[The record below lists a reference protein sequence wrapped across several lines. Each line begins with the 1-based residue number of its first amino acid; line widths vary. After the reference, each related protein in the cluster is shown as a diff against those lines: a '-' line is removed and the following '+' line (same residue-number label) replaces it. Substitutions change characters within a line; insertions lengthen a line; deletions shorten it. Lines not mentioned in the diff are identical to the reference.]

1 LESLIDLLQHT
12 KEIYAGGQ
20 ALDRDQRFRYLYKKF
35 VLDLKDLDVTR
46 VQSESEQ
53 RLNMMI
59 TQKAASVLV
68 GGGLAS
74 SIRGKRDTKLNR
86 SKDIEEEV
94 KQQIE
99 MPPGEDQLFEDTLS
113 KPVRTSQDSQ
123 RLLADQK
130 KQYKK
135 LRFTPKGMV
144 KGEITI

>member
-1 LESLIDLLQHT
+1 
-12 KEIYAGGQ
+12 
-20 ALDRDQRFRYLYKKF
+20 
-35 VLDLKDLDVTR
+35 LDLKDLDVTR

-59 TQKAASVLV
+59 TQKAAAVLV
-68 GGGLAS
+68 GGGMAS

-94 KQQIE
+94 KKQIE
-99 MPPGEDQLFEDTLS
+99 MPPGEDQLFEEAGI
-113 KPVRTSQDSQ
+113 KPVRSSLDSQ

-130 KQYKK
+130 IQYKK
-135 LRFTPKGMV
+135 SRFTPKGVV

>member
-1 LESLIDLLQHT
+1 M
-12 KEIYAGGQ
+12 
-20 ALDRDQRFRYLYKKF
+20 
-35 VLDLKDLDVTR
+35 DLKDLDVTR

-59 TQKAASVLV
+59 TQKAASILV
-68 GGGLAS
+68 SGGLAS
-74 SIRGKRDTKLNR
+74 SIRGKRDNKLNR

-113 KPVRTSQDSQ
+113 KPVRASQDSQ

-135 LRFTPKGMV
+135 LRFTPKGVV

>member
-1 LESLIDLLQHT
+1 MQHT

-113 KPVRTSQDSQ
+113 KPVRASQDSQ
-123 RLLADQK
+123 RLLEDQK

-135 LRFTPKGMV
+135 LRFTPKGVV